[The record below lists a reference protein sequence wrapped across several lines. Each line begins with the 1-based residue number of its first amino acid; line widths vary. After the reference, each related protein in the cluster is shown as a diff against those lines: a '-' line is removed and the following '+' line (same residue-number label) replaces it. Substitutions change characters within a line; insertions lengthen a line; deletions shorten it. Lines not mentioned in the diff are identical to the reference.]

1 MVINLLTV
9 LYYNPGLDQDCPP
22 WLYAS
27 WALGLFLYQT
37 FDAVDG
43 SQAYDII
50 GTTIAWKLTSS
61 AGEERIKVDLWAN
74 YLIMV
79 RDNQGGTRFV
89 AG

>member
-43 SQAYDII
+43 SQAYDSTGTII
-50 GTTIAWKLTSS
+50 ARKLTLS
-61 AGEERIKVDLWAN
+61 AGEERIRVDLWAN
-74 YLIMV
+74 FLIMV
-79 RDNQGGTRFV
+79 CDNDGQD
-89 AG
+89 